1 MGSFDSHIGNVEHIK
16 LFSYSFDF
24 PLQRA
29 FGIYSEEEEGLSL
42 VPGEARSELIP
53 GLNLTLIVRT
63 LVIHRI

>member
-1 MGSFDSHIGNVEHIK
+1 VGSFDSHIGNVEHIN

-29 FGIYSEEEEGLSL
+29 FGISSEEEEGLS
-42 VPGEARSELIP
+42 LIP

-63 LVIHRI
+63 LVVHRI